1 MRDDRAGPDAEAGP
15 PMIRVRIVA
24 DDVDELDQAALAV
37 GQVLTVTRESQP
49 RPRRSGDGVTLY
61 LDAELPP
68 AEDAPAGRQ

>member
-1 MRDDRAGPDAEAGP
+1 
-15 PMIRVRIVA
+15 MIRVRIVA

-37 GQVLTVTRESQP
+37 GQVLTVTRESRP

-68 AEDAPAGRQ
+68 TGAGPGGRR